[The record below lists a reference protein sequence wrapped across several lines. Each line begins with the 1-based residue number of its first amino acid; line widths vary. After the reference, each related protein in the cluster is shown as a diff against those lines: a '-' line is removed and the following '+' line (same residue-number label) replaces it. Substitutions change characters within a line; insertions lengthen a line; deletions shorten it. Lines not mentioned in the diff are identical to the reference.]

1 MKIHSS
7 LPHVFSV
14 KSETI
19 ARGPA
24 LVVGATGTIG
34 GYVLSGLV
42 EHGIPVRAGVRD
54 PAKVVFPEQVEVV
67 PMDLSQPE
75 TFQPALQGIEKV
87 FLYAHAATAEEFAK
101 VAEGTGVK
109 HIVLLSSQA
118 AESER
123 WEEGFNSRR
132 HREAELPLECSGLGW
147 TFLRPG
153 SFDSNTLSY
162 WAKPIQDERLVRMAY
177 PEAQMAP
184 IHERDI
190 AEVGVRALLDMSL
203 NQTALRLTGPESLT
217 QRKMVKCIAEAISAE
232 VRIKELT
239 HAEAR
244 KMFSSFMPVEY
255 ADITLNALK
264 KNDGIPDL
272 VTDTVERILGRPART
287 FSQWSK
293 ENARSFA

>member
-7 LPHVFSV
+7 LPHALSV
-14 KSETI
+14 QPETT
-19 ARGPA
+19 ARGPV
-24 LVVGATGTIG
+24 LVVGATGAIG

-42 EHGIPVRAGVRD
+42 EHGIPVRAGVRNLTK
-54 PAKVVFPEQVEVV
+54 ATFPEQVEVV

-87 FLYAHAATAEEFAK
+87 FLYAHAATAEDFAK
-101 VAEGTGVK
+101 AAEDAGVK
-109 HIVLLSSQA
+109 HVVLLSSQA
-118 AESER
+118 ADSER
-123 WEEGFNSRR
+123 WEDEFNGRR
-132 HREAELPLECSGLGW
+132 HREAELPLERSGFGW
-147 TFLRPG
+147 TLLRPG
-153 SFDSNTLSY
+153 SFDSNALS
-162 WAKPIQDERLVRMAY
+162 WAKPIQQERLVPMAY

-190 AEVGVRALLDMSL
+190 ADVGVRALLDMSL

-217 QRKMVKCIAEAISAE
+217 QRKMVECIAEAIGAE
-232 VRIKELT
+232 IQIKELG

-244 KMFSSFMPVEY
+244 EMFSSFMPVEF
-255 ADITLNALK
+255 ADIVLNGLK

-272 VTDTVERILGRPART
+272 VTDRVERILGRPARR